1 MRVGATVALF
11 LVAAAVAAQGPSSP
25 PRLATAT
32 VSAAPWNAA
41 GGGIAAYDVG
51 LDATGAVVSAEIVQ
65 DVPPFGALLGEGLRS
80 WRFEPAREG
89 GRASSAR
96 LLVLGLFRPPMLLF
110 ATPSNPTY
118 RSTVAPEEIP
128 WPTSVVVPPHP
139 PNVMG
144 SGKVIVEADVSS
156 RGAVTAVRLVSAA
169 TAFDSAATDTA
180 RRWVF
185 RPARRAGRAVESR
198 VVLVF
203 SFPVVS

>member
-1 MRVGATVALF
+1 MRVSSTVALF
-11 LVAAAVAAQGPSSP
+11 LAAAAAAAQGSSSP
-25 PRLATAT
+25 PRLASAT
-32 VSAAPWNAA
+32 VSAAPWNAV
-41 GGGIAAYDVG
+41 GGGIAAYDVS

-65 DVPPFGALLGEGLRS
+65 DVAPFGALLGEGVRS

-110 ATPSNPTY
+110 ATPQNPTY
-118 RSTVAPEEIP
+118 RSTTAPDEIP
-128 WPTSVVVPPHP
+128 WPTAVVVPPHP

-144 SGKVIVEADVSS
+144 SGKVILEADVSS

-203 SFPVVS
+203 SFPAVS